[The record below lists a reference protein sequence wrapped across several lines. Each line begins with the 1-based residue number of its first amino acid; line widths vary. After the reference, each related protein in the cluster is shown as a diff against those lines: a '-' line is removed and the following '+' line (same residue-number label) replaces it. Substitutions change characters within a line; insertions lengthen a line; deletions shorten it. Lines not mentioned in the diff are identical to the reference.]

1 MIYKSNSLLKNS
13 NLNLKNVT
21 SAIFYWYHPKMLYAD
36 DVMLPFGITDEN
48 CHKIAFNAMQT

>member
-1 MIYKSNSLLKNS
+1 MSNILLNYS
-13 NLNLKNVT
+13 NLNLKNII
-21 SAIFYWYHPKMLYAD
+21 SPMFCWYYPKMLYAD

>member
-1 MIYKSNSLLKNS
+1 MMYMSNILLKYS
-13 NLNLKNVT
+13 NLNLENIAST
-21 SAIFYWYHPKMLYAD
+21 IFCWYHPKMLYAD